1 MTLDNIRRPV
11 IRHVILTWIGHVWI
25 AKICCE
31 QKLLLACLR
40 ARSLCITK
48 KSWISMSVLFIP
60 VSSSSSFPSPTP
72 RKKEGKQN
80 RKMNDEK
87 PEQRAR
93 ANQLVSDEYQLFRKK
108 NLWRTLGRK
117 EFNLEFFVESH
128 TPHTPHTRN
137 SRFNFVL
144 VFPRRLRLFT
154 IALCPVTSVNSA
166 ARVDSLRVRGLE

>member
-48 KSWISMSVLFIP
+48 KSWISMSVLFIL
-60 VSSSSSFPSPTP
+60 VSSSSSFSSPTP

-117 EFNLEFFVESH
+117 EFSLEFFVESH

-137 SRFNFVL
+137 SRFCL
-144 VFPRRLRLFT
+144 SFPKTPQIIHNCVMPRDVSEF
-154 IALCPVTSVNSA
+154 SSA
-166 ARVDSLRVRGLE
+166 C

>member
-1 MTLDNIRRPV
+1 MTLDNVRRPV
-11 IRHVILTWIGHVWI
+11 IRHVWI

-60 VSSSSSFPSPTP
+60 VSSSSSFSSTTP

-108 NLWRTLGRK
+108 NLWRTQGRK
-117 EFNLEFFVESH
+117 EFSLEFYVES
-128 TPHTPHTRN
+128 HTPHTRN
-137 SRFNFVL
+137 SRFCL
-144 VFPRRLRLFT
+144 SFPKTPQIIHNCVMPRDVSEF
-154 IALCPVTSVNSA
+154 SSA
-166 ARVDSLRVRGLE
+166 C